1 MRSSE
6 YVLEGMHIKGN
17 SMDIVRGKKIIQFNR
32 EQKEKIDRAL
42 ERFYVLSGIPLGNTL
57 KFDSWDYVKL
67 IASKFHVLSVFLPMK
82 DKELGALL
90 YHTKEISYMLVN
102 SAIPQANRNFAY
114 CHEIYHAM
122 NPGKMLLKHGM
133 EMYLDMDYQ
142 DSEDEKMANA
152 FAGCLLMPEEKIKK
166 AYSGFQNES
175 DSIPEITART
185 AECFGAPFVATAIR
199 IFELGLCN
207 DAQELEKLL
216 TIQKEEVYK
225 LYEKHWLNTE
235 YLMPSGSNQFAALK
249 NLMEDQSAKLIE
261 EELLSDNDAKYILK
275 KLEQLYREI
284 GEE

>member
-1 MRSSE
+1 
-6 YVLEGMHIKGN
+6 
-17 SMDIVRGKKIIQFNR
+17 MDFARGKKIIQFNR
-32 EQKEKIDRAL
+32 EKKEKIDKAL
-42 ERFYVLSGIPLGNTL
+42 ECFYVQSGIPFGETL

-67 IASKFHVLSVFLPMK
+67 IASKFCVLSVFIPMK

-122 NPGKMLLKHGM
+122 NPGKMLLQHGL

-166 AYSGFQNES
+166 AYKDFRSESGE
-175 DSIPEITART
+175 IPEITARV
-185 AECFGAPFVATAIR
+185 AECFGAPFVAAAIR
-199 IFELGLCN
+199 IFELELCN
-207 DAQELEKLL
+207 DAEEFKKLMN
-216 TIQKEEVYK
+216 IEKEEVYK
-225 LYEKHWLNTE
+225 LYETQWLNTE
-235 YLMPSGSNQFAALK
+235 YLRPSGSNQFAALK
-249 NLMEDQSAKLIE
+249 NLMNVQAEKMVKQ
-261 EELLSDNDAKYILK
+261 ELLSEDDAKYILR

>member
-1 MRSSE
+1 
-6 YVLEGMHIKGN
+6 
-17 SMDIVRGKKIIQFNR
+17 MDIAKGKNIIRFNKA
-32 EQKEKIDRAL
+32 QKEKIDREL
-42 ERFYVLSGIPLGNTL
+42 GRFYDQSGIPSGETL

-67 IASKFHVLSVFLPMK
+67 IASKFRVLSVFLPMK

-133 EMYLDMDYQ
+133 EMFLDMDYQ
-142 DSEDEKMANA
+142 DSEDEKMASA
-152 FAGCLLMPEEKIKK
+152 FAGCLLMPEGKMKE
-166 AYSGFQNES
+166 AYPGFRRAGKS
-175 DSIPEITART
+175 MPEITART
-185 AECFGAPFVATAIR
+185 AECFGAPFVAAAIR

-207 DAQELEKLL
+207 DAQELEKL
-216 TIQKEEVYK
+216 INMKREEVYK
-225 LYEKHWLNTE
+225 LYERYWLNTE
-235 YLMPSGSNQFAALK
+235 YLKPSGSNQFAALR
-249 NLMEDQSAKLIE
+249 NLMRVEAEKLE
-261 EELLSDNDAKYILK
+261 KDDLLSDRDAKYILR